1 MALLFFILVIIVSI
15 VLAFFVLIQ
24 NPEGGGLSG
33 SIGGFSN
40 QVMGVKKTN
49 NVLEKGTWLFALVI
63 GLMCLFSVILFTGGG
78 AASNGPLNNLNT
90 NVPIQNQAPVQQSGA
105 ENAPAASQ
113 ATPQQAPAQVP
124 VEAPAE
130 TPAE

>member
-1 MALLFFILVIIVSI
+1 MALLFFILVVIVSI

-40 QVMGVKKTN
+40 QIMGVKKTN

-63 GLMCLFSVILFTGGG
+63 GLMCLFSVVLFTGNHGGGG
-78 AASNGPLNNLNT
+78 ALDNLNT
-90 NVPIQNQAPVQQSGA
+90 NVPVQTT
-105 ENAPAASQ
+105 APAS
-113 ATPQQAPAQVP
+113 TAPAQSA
-124 VEAPAE
+124 APAG
-130 TPAE
+130 TPAEVPATEPAK

>member
-40 QVMGVKKTN
+40 QIMGVKKTN
-49 NVLEKGTWLFALVI
+49 NVLEKGTWLFALII
-63 GLMCLFSVILFTGGG
+63 GLMCLFSVVLFTGNS
-78 AASNGPLNNLNT
+78 ASSNGPLNNLNT
-90 NVPIQNQAPVQQSGA
+90 NVPVQNQAPVGQPDA
-105 ENAPAASQ
+105 ANAPAATQ
-113 ATPQQAPAQVP
+113 TAPQEAPAQK
-124 VEAPAE
+124 PAE

>member
-1 MALLFFILVIIVSI
+1 MALLFFILVIIVSV

-40 QVMGVKKTN
+40 QIMGVKKTN

-63 GLMCLFSVILFTGGG
+63 GLMCLFSVVLFTGGTTSDNG
-78 AASNGPLNNLNT
+78 ALKNLNT
-90 NVPIQNQAPVQQSGA
+90 NIPVQSAQPQTTPA
-105 ENAPAASQ
+105 QNATPEAAPADQPASI
-113 ATPQQAPAQVP
+113 
-124 VEAPAE
+124 PAE
-130 TPAE
+130 QPAK

>member
-40 QVMGVKKTN
+40 QIMGVKKTN
-49 NVLEKGTWLFALVI
+49 NVLEKGTWLFALII
-63 GLMCLFSVILFTGGG
+63 GIMCLFSVVLFTGSHGGG
-78 AASNGPLNNLNT
+78 ALDNLNT
-90 NVPIQNQAPVQQSGA
+90 NVPVQTTAPA
-105 ENAPAASQ
+105 TNAPAQNA
-113 ATPQQAPAQVP
+113 AP
-124 VEAPAE
+124 VEAPASQPANTPTE
-130 TPAE
+130 TPAK

>member
-1 MALLFFILVIIVSI
+1 MALFFFILVIIVSI

-40 QVMGVKKTN
+40 QIMGVKKTN

-63 GLMCLFSVILFTGGG
+63 GLMCLFSVVLFTGTHSSGG
-78 AASNGPLNNLNT
+78 ALDNLNT
-90 NVPIQNQAPVQQSGA
+90 NVPVQNAAPA
-105 ENAPAASQ
+105 NNAPMQNAVPAEETPASQ
-113 ATPQQAPAQVP
+113 PANT
-124 VEAPAE
+124 PAE
-130 TPAE
+130 TPASEPAQ